1 MASNPPTFSD
11 ASETDGDEARWEAY
25 RALLRKSGDA
35 QALIEPGP
43 EPDLEEPAPSDDP
56 PSVRTNG
63 VARTA
68 LAVGAMM
75 ALGVGVAGAVLM
87 INQPR
92 HVLSGADDTRG
103 LTVQSQTEQSAAGGS
118 GRSLPCFVQGRSIGA
133 LPLEECGRRNGVAGV
148 ADAAPAEPSASYPPP
163 PRVASPP
170 PMAQREP
177 MILAGPID
185 QPSAPQPS
193 LKRAPSGAAVRG
205 PAQAETDRP
214 ARRVP
219 VADSVAAVREFYS
232 ALADGDGDRAAALVV
247 PEQRRAGHLSAW
259 ELSRFY
265 SALREPLRLVDIR
278 PVDERVVRVRYEYVW
293 PDGDECFGAA
303 NVWTTEQDGE
313 TMISRVRA
321 LNGC

>member
-35 QALIEPGP
+35 QALSEPGP
-43 EPDLEEPAPSDDP
+43 EPDLDEPASSGDL
-56 PSVRTNG
+56 PSVRISSF
-63 VARTA
+63 ARAA

-92 HVLSGADDTRG
+92 HGPSVAGNTRG
-103 LTVQSQTEQSAAGGS
+103 LTVQNQSGQSAAGL
-118 GRSLPCFVQGRSIGA
+118 RSLPCFVDGRSVGL

-148 ADAAPAEPSASYPPP
+148 EGMAPAEPSANYPPP

-170 PMAQREP
+170 PIAQQEP
-177 MILAGPID
+177 MILAGPAA
-185 QPSAPQPS
+185 QPPAPPPS
-193 LKRAPSGAAVRG
+193 LDRAPSRAAARG
-205 PAQAETDRP
+205 PAQDEMDRP
-214 ARRVP
+214 GRRVLE
-219 VADSVAAVREFYS
+219 ADSVSAVREFYA
-232 ALADGDGDRAAALVV
+232 ALADGDGDRAAAMVV
-247 PEQRRAGHLSAW
+247 PEQRRTGHLSGW

-265 SALREPLRLVDIR
+265 ASLREPLRLVDIQ
-278 PVDERVVRVRYEYVW
+278 PAGAGMVHVRYEYVW
-293 PDGDECFGAA
+293 PDGDDCFGAA
-303 NVWTTEQDGE
+303 NVWTTEEGGE
-313 TMISRVRA
+313 ILIRRIRA